1 MPDLPIDQLPSAS
14 ALQPNNVF
22 PVVQDN
28 VTKQATYSSILYA
41 PGNNYG
47 LFTQTVSSTPITN
60 TTTETSL
67 ISTGIGTLSVPANG
81 FLIGDSFYAI
91 STGHISA
98 QNNNTLRIRVKAN
111 SILLADTGILTL
123 AGTTNQHYKLELYF
137 TIRTLGGS
145 GVASIVTGGNFTYIK
160 DASTNF
166 EGELFSTET
175 STGFD
180 TTIQNTLTVT
190 AQWGNAN
197 VNNSIYSDIFTLNKT
212 Y

>member
-67 ISTGIGTLSVPANG
+67 ISTGVGTLSVPANG
-81 FLIGDSFYAI
+81 FSIGDSFYAI

-98 QNNNTLRIRVKAN
+98 QNNNTLRFRVKAN
-111 SILLADTGILTL
+111 GVLLVDTGVLTL
-123 AGTTNQHYKLELYF
+123 AGTTNKHYKLELFF
-137 TIRTLGGS
+137 TVRTLGGS

-166 EGELFSTET
+166 EGQLFSTET
-175 STGFD
+175 STGFN

-190 AQWGNAN
+190 AQWGSAN
-197 VNNSIYSDIFTLNKT
+197 VNNSIYSDILL
-212 Y
+212 